1 MTTANQ
7 KIVVLVALEMELP
20 QSALLDFDVHYTGV
34 GKVNAALKA
43 AEIIHNDK
51 PDLIINYGTAG
62 GLDTSLSGLIE
73 VGVLHQRDMDAVE
86 LGFQLGETP
95 FDDLH
100 SIQTGFGD
108 VSCGTGDN
116 FVTAPP
122 KLSSHMVDME
132 AYAIAKACQ
141 RHGVDFRCIKYI
153 SDNANS
159 DSSDDWQANVA
170 KGRKLF
176 IKWLDDTILL

>member
-1 MTTANQ
+1 MSYRD
-7 KIVVLVALEMELP
+7 KKCLVLVALEMELP
-20 QSALLDFDVHYTGV
+20 ATAIEGIDVYYTGV
-34 GKVNAALKA
+34 GKINAALKA
-43 AEIIHNDK
+43 AEVIHHHQ

-62 GLDTSLSGLIE
+62 GLDTSLSGLLE

-86 LGFQLGETP
+86 LGFALGETP
-95 FDDLH
+95 FDDVH
-100 SIQTGFGD
+100 SIYTGFGE

-122 KLSSHMVDME
+122 KLTSHMVDME

-141 RHGVDFRCIKYI
+141 RHDVAFRCLKYI

-159 DSSDDWQANVA
+159 ASKDDWQTNVA
-170 KGRKLF
+170 KGQKLF
-176 IKWLDDTILL
+176 VDWLKATILA